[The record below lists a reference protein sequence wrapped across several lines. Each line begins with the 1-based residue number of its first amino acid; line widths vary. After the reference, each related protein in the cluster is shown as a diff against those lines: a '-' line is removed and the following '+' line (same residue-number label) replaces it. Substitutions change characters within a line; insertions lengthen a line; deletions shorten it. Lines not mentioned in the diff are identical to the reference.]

1 MRLFKCP
8 EDNGKIGKIMEC
20 IEYTALLN
28 INSTQAD
35 VKRSCEDAI
44 RYKMGRIVPLQMY
57 LPYVMEFLK
66 GSSVKVVQG
75 STTDVYTKAEHLNL
89 VEQGIKLGCCEI
101 DMLSRLP
108 LFFDKKY
115 DEFQEEVHE
124 VYKLTS
130 GYHIPLK
137 LIIETGY
144 LTDEEKILIS
154 RLGLDAGATFIK
166 TCTGMRKGRG
176 TLHDI
181 LLLKDA
187 FGERI
192 KIKAS
197 GGIAS
202 LEDAYTMLQAG
213 ADRVAI
219 RGLAVKQLR
228 ELGYVAA

>member
-8 EDNGKIGKIMEC
+8 EDNDKIAKVMEC

-28 INSTQAD
+28 INSTHAE
-35 VKRSCEDAI
+35 VKQSCEEAI
-44 RYKMGRIVPLQMY
+44 QYKMGRIVPFQMY
-57 LPYVMEFLK
+57 LPCVMEFLK

-75 STTDVYTKAEHLNL
+75 SPTDVYTKAEHLYL

-101 DMLSRLP
+101 DMLARLS

-115 DEFQEEVHE
+115 DELQEEVHE
-124 VYKLTS
+124 VYKLTQS
-130 GYHIPLK
+130 CHIPLK
-137 LIIETGY
+137 FIIETGY
-144 LTDEEKILIS
+144 LTDDEKILIA
-154 RLGLDAGATFIK
+154 RLGLEAGATFIK
-166 TCTGMRKGRG
+166 TCTGMRRGRG
-176 TLHDI
+176 TLHDV

-202 LEDAYTMLQAG
+202 LEDAYAMLQAG

-219 RGLAVKQLR
+219 RGLVVKELR
-228 ELGYVAA
+228 ELNYVAA